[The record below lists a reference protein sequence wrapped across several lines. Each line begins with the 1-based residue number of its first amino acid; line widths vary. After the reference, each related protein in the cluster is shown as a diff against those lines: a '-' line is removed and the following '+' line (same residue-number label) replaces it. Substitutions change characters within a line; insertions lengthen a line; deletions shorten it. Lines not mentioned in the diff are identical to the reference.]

1 MEKPNLA
8 KIEESVLEFWQKEE
22 IFEKLEGQ
30 KRTKKFVFYEG
41 PPTANAGPA
50 FHHVIARAFKD
61 IIPRYKTL
69 KGFSVSRKAGWDT
82 HGLPVELQ
90 IEKKI
95 GVKTKPEIEKFG
107 IAKFNRLCQES
118 VWEFKQLWDKFTERI
133 GYWLDLKNPYITYDI
148 NYMESVWWILRKI
161 WDKGLLEKDYK
172 VVPYCARCGTPL
184 SSHEVALGYEDIEEI
199 SVYLK
204 FKLTTDNKQ
213 LITDLRSAEG
223 YGEASNQLPTYF
235 LAWTT
240 TPWTLPGNVA
250 LAVNP
255 EIDYVFVE
263 TTDKE
268 VFILAKNRLSVL
280 TGEYEV
286 LKEFKGKDLVGLKY
300 EPLFDCLKNAKPKNI
315 ENAFRVYPAE
325 FATDA
330 DGTGIV
336 HTAVMYGDDDFNL
349 GKEFSLPFIHTVDF
363 QGKFFDWVDQWKGVW
378 VKDADPLIREE
389 LKKQNKLLQE
399 EKITH
404 TYPFCWRC
412 NTPLLYY
419 ACDSWFIR
427 TTKVKDMLIANNEKI
442 RWEPEHLQHGRFGE
456 WLRENKDW
464 ALSRDRFWGTPLPI
478 WECEKNRNHRHVVG
492 SIKEFSDLAW
502 FKNKYIFLRHGEA
515 DSNAKQYHSDYVY
528 DSKTPGHLTETGK
541 KQVENAAKKLA
552 STKVDLIIS
561 SDLART
567 KETAEILKKYLP
579 DAKVVFDE
587 RLREISAG
595 VLSGK
600 TRKEFDVFYA
610 GDNWFVK
617 KPENGESFQEVL
629 NRAFAAFKD
638 FEKNYSGKTILVI
651 SHNGVLWPLLAKL
664 KNQNLKNADVNDF
677 GLAEAREFVSK
688 NLPYNEKNEIDL
700 HRPYVDEIFLKCQ
713 ECDGKMSR
721 VKEVIDVWF
730 DSGAMPLAQFH
741 FPFNQMKPGDD
752 PNKLDYQKLLKTAF
766 DRGSHGFP
774 VAFDAMPYPA
784 DYISEAIDQTRGW
797 FYTLLAIS
805 TLLDLGPAY
814 LSVVSIG
821 HVVDKNGE
829 KMSKSK
835 GNIVDPWE
843 MIAKYGADSLR
854 WYFYTVNSPGEYK
867 KFSEKDLAVSYQE
880 LTTVLNV
887 LRFFEFYV
895 ASDATGAFDA
905 LRPAMKKSSLEPV
918 TLLDKWILARL
929 GEVVTG
935 VDKHLSENKIFEA
948 SRLIRPFIDD
958 ISRWY
963 LRRSRKRFQ
972 KPESQETLFRDSE
985 FFAGLLL
992 EFSKV
997 LAPFTPFLAENIWQT
1012 VNQKLETKFEQS
1024 VHLSSWPELKQMAN
1038 GESLMEEMQKTRKI
1052 AELGL
1057 MLRAKAGIKVRQPL
1071 SALELLTAS
1080 NAASGTELSE
1090 GVKQILCEELNV
1102 KEIKTVGKFSEGI
1115 VSQDNV
1121 GLDVVMTESLKRE
1134 GENREISR
1142 GIQGVRQELGFMPQ
1156 DKVSTTIAWSSGD
1169 VFGTIYVGFDKDAL
1183 KRETNSQEIIFQEGI
1198 SGKGVKIPFGDS
1210 EIEITIRK

>member
-1 MEKPNLA
+1 MKTEQPNLS
-8 KIEESVLEFWQKEE
+8 KLEEKVLEFWQKEE

-30 KRTKKFVFYEG
+30 KRSKKFVFYEG

-69 KGFSVSRKAGWDT
+69 KGFSVLRKAGWDT

-90 IEKKI
+90 VEKKI
-95 GVKTKPEIEKFG
+95 GIKTKPEIEKYG

-133 GYWLDLKNPYITYDI
+133 GYWLDLKNPYITYDTD
-148 NYMESVWWILRKI
+148 YMESVWWILRKI
-161 WDKGLLEKDYK
+161 WDKGLMGKDYK

-184 SSHEVALGYEDIEEI
+184 SSHEVALGYDDVEET

-204 FKLTTDNKQ
+204 FPAKGGSASGGKVPDN
-213 LITDLRSAEG
+213 
-223 YGEASNQLPTYF
+223 TYL

-286 LKEFKGKDLVGLKY
+286 LKEVKGKDLVGLKY
-300 EPLFDCLKNAKPKNI
+300 EPLFDCLKNALRQGSGQANSKNI

-325 FATDA
+325 FATDT

-349 GKEFSLPFIHTVDF
+349 GKQFNLPFAHTVDL
-363 QGKFFDWVDQWKGVW
+363 QGKFNDLVPQWQGVW

-389 LKKQNKLLQE
+389 LKKQGKLLQE

-502 FKNKYIFLRHGEA
+502 SKNKYILMRHGEA

-541 KQVENAAKKLA
+541 KQAEDAAKKLA

-638 FEKNYSGKTILVI
+638 FEKNHSGKTILVI
-651 SHNGVLWPLLAKL
+651 SHNGVLWSLLTKL
-664 KNQNLKNADVNDF
+664 SSQKLEDLAVKDF

-700 HRPYVDEIFLKCQ
+700 HRPYVDEIFLKCP
-713 ECDGKMSR
+713 ECAKSNLAAESDGGGSKMSR

-766 DRGSHGFP
+766 DA
-774 VAFDAMPYPA
+774 VPYPA

-887 LRFFEFYV
+887 LRFFEFYSPKTLKTV
-895 ASDATGAFDA
+895 P
-905 LRPAMKKSSLEPV
+905 PAGGLKPNN
-918 TLLDKWILARL
+918 LLDKWILARL

-935 VDKHLSENKIFEA
+935 VDKYLSENKIFEA
-948 SRLIRPFIDD
+948 SRLIKPFIDD
-958 ISRWY
+958 LSRWY

-972 KPESQETLFRDSE
+972 KPDSQESLLKDSE

-1012 VNQKLETKFEQS
+1012 VNQKLETKFKQS

-1038 GESLMEEMQKTRKI
+1038 SESLMEEMQKTRKI

-1057 MLRAKAGIKVRQPL
+1057 MLRAKAGIKTRQPL
-1071 SALELLTAS
+1071 SALELLK
-1080 NAASGTELSE
+1080 TEISE
-1090 GVKQILCEELNV
+1090 EGKKILMEELNV
-1102 KEIKTVGKFSEGI
+1102 KRVKNTESFSQSI

-1121 GLDVVMTESLKRE
+1121 GLNTEITQELKQEGWLRE
-1134 GENREISR
+1134 LSR
-1142 GIQGVRQELGFMPQ
+1142 LVQEARQEAGLMPQ
-1156 DKVSTTIAWSSGD
+1156 DKIKL
-1169 VFGTIYVGFDKDAL
+1169 YFDLPEELAFL
-1183 KRETNSQEIIFQEGI
+1183 KAKTEEIMKETNSVLVEFTKQAVDFEKQAEIDDSRVWIGI
-1198 SGKGVKIPFGDS
+1198 KK
-1210 EIEITIRK
+1210 